1 MGYAICASS
10 FAGIWR
16 RLRDSDLVMMAIGWS
31 EDKTRQDKTKP
42 EPGQDTISGDNPGII
57 LVFRK

>member
-31 EDKTRQDKTKP
+31 EDKTRQDKTR
-42 EPGQDTISGDNPGII
+42 QDETRTRTDAISGDNPSIP
-57 LVFRK
+57 

>member
-42 EPGQDTISGDNPGII
+42 EPGQDAISGDNPSIP
-57 LVFRK
+57 